1 MDRKRIGM
9 IRFIFVILLLAY
21 KAYTQTRVSERS
33 KNFDAKL
40 QTNQGNAIFLTDISL
55 AHL

>member
-1 MDRKRIGM
+1 M

-55 AHL
+55 TYL